1 MTPVPLNS
9 TQVSWQLSLLST
21 LAIIHWSFIGQR
33 NCFIHKLIRV
43 LESFE
48 ESFQRILTLC
58 RLFPHIHEMK
68 CMPRPD
74 ECTTCGTPTD
84 QIKFISC
91 VVTSPWLEPKTKQN
105 NRVLLGSCKAINV
118 MEIHKSKIQWSWL
131 QLSVDGRPLHWS
143 GGSSSSGILF
153 QFASLRPR
161 PLLHECFS
169 SASHYNHHDSHIKF
183 EISPFLL

>member
-1 MTPVPLNS
+1 MSLKPLKNHFKE
-9 TQVSWQLSLLST
+9 SLLFVGFS
-21 LAIIHWSFIGQR
+21 
-33 NCFIHKLIRV
+33 LI
-43 LESFE
+43 F
-48 ESFQRILTLC
+48 
-58 RLFPHIHEMK
+58 MK
-68 CMPRPD
+68 WNACPARMNALHV
-74 ECTTCGTPTD
+74 GPTD
-84 QIKFISC
+84 QVKFISC

-105 NRVLLGSCKAINV
+105 NRVLLGSCKARNV

-143 GGSSSSGILF
+143 GGSSSSRILF